1 MSAPS
6 RKQRLESLL
15 RREIAGFVQTQL
27 RDPRIGFVTITRV
40 EMSNDLQH
48 CTAFYSV
55 MGDDMVRRQT
65 ARALSGAKGPIQR
78 AYAPQLKMRRMPLLH
93 FAFDQQEAK
102 RQVMDDLIRQAR
114 SSDPDPSPEPPAADP
129 AAEQNPDDMD
139 WLDSGGDAAQP

>member
-15 RREIAGFVQTQL
+15 RREIAAFVQTQL

-40 EMSNDLQH
+40 EMTNDLQH

-55 MGDDMVRRQT
+55 LGDDNARRQT

-78 AYAPQLKMRRMPLLH
+78 AYAPQLKMRRLPLLH

-102 RQVMDDLIRQAR
+102 RHVMEDLIRAAR
-114 SSDPDPSPEPPAADP
+114 SSDPNPDPEPPAVDP
-129 AAEQNPDDMD
+129 ATQPDDDEMD
-139 WLDSGGDAAQP
+139 WLANND